1 MVKMSQKLEYS
12 VSPQKDRRWL
22 CQVTILGAGRLMTR
36 GPGPCYKTDPIIII
50 MELSQNFKCHTLA
63 HCKPLN

>member
-1 MVKMSQKLEYS
+1 MPQKLEHCLLS
-12 VSPQKDRRWL
+12 GSPVV

-63 HCKPLN
+63 HCAPLN